1 MQVIKSH
8 TNGMLYVEDTGNGF
22 SCAIH
27 RAKLPLLR
35 AALDYA
41 YTMEPTDEDVPTAEP
56 TPAKRGPRRGRKVAA
71 GASLEVMAAPVDTE
85 SSAVLPEPPQPPK
98 LPSLRSGSNLSS
110 AILTAAKQ
118 DVTLEELVSKKAV
131 TSCVASDD
139 PTRIRT
145 VVAAAITKLV
155 KAGQLINTGDAY
167 KAGL

>member
-41 YTMEPTDEDVPTAEP
+41 YTMEPTDEEGAVAEP
-56 TPAKRGPRRGRKVAA
+56 APAKRGPRRGRKVAA
-71 GASLEVMAAPVDTE
+71 AAADVAVAPVDTE
-85 SSAVLPEPPQPPK
+85 APAVLPEPPQPPK

-118 DVTLEELVSKKAV
+118 DVTLEDLVAKKAV

-139 PTRIRT
+139 PARIRT

>member
-1 MQVIKSH
+1 MQVIKSY
-8 TNGMLYVEDTGNGF
+8 TNGMLSVEDTGNGF

-27 RAKLPLLR
+27 RDKLPLLR

-41 YTMEPTDEDVPTAEP
+41 YTMEPTDEDGPVVEAA
-56 TPAKRGPRRGRKVAA
+56 PAKRGPRRGRKVAVEA
-71 GASLEVMAAPVDTE
+71 AAVAPVDTE
-85 SSAVLPEPPQPPK
+85 SPEAMPEPPQPPK

-118 DVTLEELVSKKAV
+118 DVTLEDLVAKKAV

-139 PTRIRT
+139 PARIRT

>member
-1 MQVIKSH
+1 MQVIKSY

-27 RAKLPLLR
+27 RTKLPLLR

-41 YTMEPTDEDVPTAEP
+41 YTMDPIDDEGPVPEPG
-56 TPAKRGPRRGRKVAA
+56 PAKRGPRRGRKVAVA
-71 GASLEVMAAPVDTE
+71 VEAPAAPVDTE
-85 SSAVLPEPPQPPK
+85 APEPMPEPPQPPK

-118 DVTLEELVSKKAV
+118 DVTLEDLVGKKAV

-139 PTRIRT
+139 PARIRT

>member
-41 YTMEPTDEDVPTAEP
+41 YTMEPTDEDGPVVEAA
-56 TPAKRGPRRGRKVAA
+56 PAKRGPRRGRKVAVEA
-71 GASLEVMAAPVDTE
+71 APVAPVDTE
-85 SSAVLPEPPQPPK
+85 SPEARPEPPQPPK

-118 DVTLEELVSKKAV
+118 DVTLEDLVAKKAV

-139 PTRIRT
+139 PARIRT

>member
-1 MQVIKSH
+1 MQVIKSY

-27 RAKLPLLR
+27 RAKLHMLR

-41 YTMEPTDEDVPTAEP
+41 YTMEPIDEGDAPAEQ
-56 TPAKRGPRRGRKVAA
+56 TPAKRGPRRGRKVAVEA
-71 GASLEVMAAPVDTE
+71 VTMAAPAALE
-85 SSAVLPEPPQPPK
+85 SAPEAMPEPPQPPK

-118 DVTLEELVSKKAV
+118 DVTLEDLVLKKAV

-139 PTRIRT
+139 PARIRT

>member
-8 TNGMLYVEDTGNGF
+8 TNGMLYVQDTGNGF

-27 RAKLPLLR
+27 RAKLPMLR

-41 YTMEPTDEDVPTAEP
+41 YTMEPTDEDPPSEEAA
-56 TPAKRGPRRGRKVAA
+56 PAKRGPRRGRKVAVEA
-71 GASLEVMAAPVDTE
+71 VAAPVDTE
-85 SSAVLPEPPQPPK
+85 APAVLPEPPQPPK

-118 DVTLEELVSKKAV
+118 DVTLEDLVGKKAV

-139 PTRIRT
+139 PARIRT

>member
-8 TNGMLYVEDTGNGF
+8 TNGMLYVQDTGNGF
-22 SCAIH
+22 TCAIH
-27 RAKLPLLR
+27 RAKLPMLR

-41 YTMEPTDEDVPTAEP
+41 YTMEPTDEELPVAEEAA
-56 TPAKRGPRRGRKVAA
+56 PAKRGPRRGRKVAVEA
-71 GASLEVMAAPVDTE
+71 GAVVPVDTE
-85 SSAVLPEPPQPPK
+85 APAVLPEPPQPPK

-118 DVTLEELVSKKAV
+118 DVTLEDLVGKKAV

-139 PTRIRT
+139 PSRIRT

>member
-8 TNGMLYVEDTGNGF
+8 TNGMLFVEDTGNGF

-27 RAKLPLLR
+27 RAKLPMLR

-41 YTMEPTDEDVPTAEP
+41 YTMEPTDEGDVVQEP
-56 TPAKRGPRRGRKVAA
+56 APAKRGPRRGRKVAVA
-71 GASLEVMAAPVDTE
+71 VEAPAAPVDTE
-85 SSAVLPEPPQPPK
+85 SPEPMPEPPQPPK

-118 DVTLEELVSKKAV
+118 DVTLEELATKKSV

>member
-8 TNGMLYVEDTGNGF
+8 TNGMLYVQDTGNGF

-27 RAKLPLLR
+27 RSKLPMLR

-41 YTMEPTDEDVPTAEP
+41 YTMEATDEDAPVEEAAPV
-56 TPAKRGPRRGRKVAA
+56 KRGPRRGRKVAVQS
-71 GASLEVMAAPVDTE
+71 GAVAPVDTE
-85 SSAVLPEPPQPPK
+85 APTVLPEPPQPPK

-118 DVTLEELVSKKAV
+118 DVTLEDLVGKKAV

-139 PTRIRT
+139 PARIRT

>member
-8 TNGMLYVEDTGNGF
+8 TNGMLYVQDTGNGF

-27 RAKLPLLR
+27 RAKLPMLR

-41 YTMEPTDEDVPTAEP
+41 YTMEPTDEDLPAEEAA
-56 TPAKRGPRRGRKVAA
+56 PAKRGPRRGRKVAV
-71 GASLEVMAAPVDTE
+71 EVVAAPVDTE
-85 SSAVLPEPPQPPK
+85 APAVLPEPPQPPK

-118 DVTLEELVSKKAV
+118 DVTLEDLVGKKAV

-139 PTRIRT
+139 PARIRT

>member
-8 TNGMLYVEDTGNGF
+8 TNGMLYVQDTGNGF

-27 RAKLPLLR
+27 RAKLPMLR

-41 YTMEPTDEDVPTAEP
+41 YTMDPTDEDAPAEE
-56 TPAKRGPRRGRKVAA
+56 PAPVKRGPRRGRKVAA
-71 GASLEVMAAPVDTE
+71 DVAPAAPVDTE
-85 SSAVLPEPPQPPK
+85 APAVLPEPPQPPK

-110 AILTAAKQ
+110 AILAAAKQ
-118 DVTLEELVSKKAV
+118 DVTLEDLVGKKAV

-139 PTRIRT
+139 PARIRT